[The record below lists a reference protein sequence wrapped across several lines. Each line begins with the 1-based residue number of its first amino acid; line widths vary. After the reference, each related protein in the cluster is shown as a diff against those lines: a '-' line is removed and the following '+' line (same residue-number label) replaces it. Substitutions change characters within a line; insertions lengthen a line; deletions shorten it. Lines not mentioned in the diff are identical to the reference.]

1 MKIQKKKRRG
11 ECVVPMTP
19 LIDCVFLLLIFFL
32 VTGQLK
38 RWERQIP
45 VSLADPTASVSAEMR
60 SDAFS
65 MGLSTD
71 NRVFMENGRDK
82 NGVLQFAV
90 ISDVDTFI
98 TQLIAQRGN
107 HTPIELVVEEETPFQ
122 TVIDLLD
129 RLQLAGLDQ
138 VRSRMRNGKL

>member
-1 MKIQKKKRRG
+1 
-11 ECVVPMTP
+11 MTP

-32 VTGQLK
+32 VTSQLK

-65 MGLSTD
+65 MGLSSD
-71 NRVFMENGRDK
+71 NRVFKENGRDD
-82 NGVLQFAV
+82 NGVLQFTDV
-90 ISDVDTFI
+90 GDVDVFI
-98 TQLIAQRGN
+98 SELIGQRGAN
-107 HTPIELVVEEETPFQ
+107 SPIELVVEEKTPFQ

-138 VRSRMRNGKL
+138 VRSRMRNGKLGSP